1 MEGLV
6 VGHVEHIVAVCL
18 RQNLVEALSDCLR
31 DRNLSL
37 SINSFETVLVFT
49 FDPGLAD
56 DDVFVCQA
64 RPFQTGDLVPEG
76 RSLASPGQHSA
87 VGN

>member
-6 VGHVEHIVAVCL
+6 VGHGEHMVAVCF

-37 SINSFETVLVFT
+37 SINGFETVPVFT
-49 FDPGLAD
+49 FDPGMPD
-56 DDVFVCQA
+56 DDVIFCQA
-64 RPFQTGDLVPEG
+64 RPFQTGNLVPE
-76 RSLASPGQHSA
+76 
-87 VGN
+87 